1 MMIGITLIATLIA
14 IFIAYRDTGDLEL
27 ASLWGVTIF
36 LLFAIITL
44 FVDLLQFVSI
54 I

>member
-1 MMIGITLIATLIA
+1 MIGITLIATLIA
-14 IFIAYRDTGDLEL
+14 IFIAYRDTGDSEW
-27 ASLWGVTIF
+27 ASLWGLTIF
-36 LLFAIITL
+36 LLFTMITL